1 MKKYYKILLTI
12 TAFAML
18 FMTSCLDDENV
29 GIEVPDFAG
38 TPYIVDFNEMP
49 TSEGY
54 VIRSFEGTTD
64 PDYAQEATFRINL
77 SSPYTLDDDLNV
89 TVEFGQAAIDAY
101 MADNPGWTSLPADKH
116 DFTTST
122 ITIPAGER
130 EAEFTVNFYTEGLSA
145 DDQIMAA
152 FSITDVSN
160 PDVLISGNFGTQLVK
175 VGVANIFEG
184 SYTADID
191 WYYGGGGNYGG
202 LYEDWTLMTASS
214 VASTTDYFY
223 PWWNYPVTIT
233 VDINNPQ
240 TIDGIANAYMVTL
253 DAAGKSGDDDV
264 QLDDYDGGV
273 WNYCYQD
280 GGKWVFK
287 LAHALTTGSG
297 THVSVATLTQ
307 N

>member
-38 TPYIVDFNEMP
+38 TPYILDFNEMP

-54 VIRSFEGTTD
+54 VIRSFEGTTN
-64 PDYAQEATFRINL
+64 PDYAQEATFRVNL

-89 TVEFGQAAIDAY
+89 TVEFDQAAVDAY
-101 MADNPGWTSLPADKH
+101 MADNTGWTSLPADKQ
-116 DFTTST
+116 DLSS
-122 ITIPAGER
+122 INLTIPAGER
-130 EAEFTVNFYTEGLSA
+130 EVEFTVNFYTEGLSA

-152 FSITDVSN
+152 YSITDVSN

-175 VGVANIFEG
+175 VGVANVFEG

-191 WYYGGGGNYGG
+191 WFYGGGGNYGG
-202 LYEDWTLMTASS
+202 VYDDWYLMTASS
-214 VASTTDYFY
+214 VACTMDYFY
-223 PWWNYPVTIT
+223 PWWNYPITIT
-233 VDINNPQ
+233 VDYDNPQ
-240 TIDGIANAYMVTL
+240 TIDGHANAYMVTL

-273 WNYCYQD
+273 WNYCYQED
-280 GGKWVFK
+280 GKWIFK
-287 LAHALTTGSG
+287 LAHAMVTGSG
-297 THVSVATLTQ
+297 THVGVATLTQ